1 MLLRLSFFLL
11 VLLYSTFGFAQT
23 SLSGKVIEKDG
34 EPLILGN
41 IVLYQDGA
49 LINGT
54 ETDFDGNYTI
64 NNLLPGTYDVEVSY
78 IGYAT
83 YRITGLVIFAG
94 KANSL
99 DVQMP
104 EENPMNYIP
113 ICISHYIPIVQQDN
127 TTSGATISNIK
138 RGRAQF
144 SFTVGW

>member
-1 MLLRLSFFLL
+1 MPLKLSFFLL
-11 VLLYSTFGFAQT
+11 VLLYSTFSFAQT
-23 SLSGKVIEKDG
+23 SLSGKIIEKDG

-83 YRITGLVIFAG
+83 YRITGVVIFAG
-94 KANSL
+94 KANNL

-104 EENPMNYIP
+104 ENRVEIRISN
-113 ICISHYIPIVQQDN
+113 CISHYIPIVQQDN

-144 SFTVGW
+144 SFTVGF